1 MAWEDMED
9 MDDREYMAYMEY
21 MEYTEYVTSP
31 QSGLSIFAMG
41 KKHAQLR
48 ANRYLRRARP
58 RMDDG

>member
-1 MAWEDMED
+1 MAWED
-9 MDDREYMAYMEY
+9 MDDREYMEY